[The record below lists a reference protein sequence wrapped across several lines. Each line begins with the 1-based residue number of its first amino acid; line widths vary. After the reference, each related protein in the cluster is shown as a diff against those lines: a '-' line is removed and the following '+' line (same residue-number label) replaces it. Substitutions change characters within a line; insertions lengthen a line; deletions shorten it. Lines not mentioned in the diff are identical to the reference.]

1 MSDFLTWWIIFCIRY
16 SRILWI
22 YYKKHETLT
31 DNPSKRIYV
40 NRIENRV
47 TFKIKTEYY
56 LKILTPETMI
66 LLGSTKNKDRD
77 KNGEN
82 VSHFGITEVI

>member
-16 SRILWI
+16 SRVLWI
-22 YYKKHETLT
+22 YYKKHETLP
-31 DNPSKRIYV
+31 DNPAKRTYV
-40 NRIENRV
+40 NRTENRI

-66 LLGSTKNKDRD
+66 LLGSLKIKIEI
-77 KNGEN
+77 KMGKMCLI
-82 VSHFGITEVI
+82 SGLLK